1 MGPSAQNKDY
11 MFSNPIGSVSQ
22 PNEKMS
28 PKQDTGLRLQHVL
41 VVHADRAVQHHD
53 PWGNFGPHGLG
64 LRALDPKPKTRNSR
78 AEPGFKGLLKGI
90 SRVL

>member
-22 PNEKMS
+22 PSEKMS

-53 PWGNFGPHGLG
+53 PWGNFGPPRF
-64 LRALDPKPKTRNSR
+64 RASGPRPQTQNPELQ
-78 AEPGFKGLLKGI
+78 G
-90 SRVL
+90 

>member
-1 MGPSAQNKDY
+1 MFLLFMPTAQ
-11 MFSNPIGSVSQ
+11 FSITILGGTL
-22 PNEKMS
+22 
-28 PKQDTGLRLQHVL
+28 D
-41 VVHADRAVQHHD
+41 
-53 PWGNFGPHGLG
+53 PHGLG